1 MQALGERTIE
11 RKGAPPRQG
20 AVPQGGGRSQE
31 PWTAMARPARR
42 VHFGWGRLLRD
53 DKIPVVGD
61 GCNMKTASPWS
72 PLRNRLF
79 RGLWIAPLVSNIGTW
94 MNDVG
99 AGWLM
104 TSLSSSPSMVAL
116 VAAATSLP
124 VMLLALPAGAIADIV
139 DRRRLLIAVNTYFL
153 LVIGVLALL
162 TALGVVTSWL
172 LVGLIFAIGI
182 GTALAMPAWSAIVPE
197 LVPADEL
204 PSAIALNS
212 IGINI

>member
-1 MQALGERTIE
+1 MHALGQGTIE

-20 AVPQGGGRSQE
+20 AVPPGGGRSQE
-31 PWTAMARPARR
+31 PWTAMARPESP
-42 VHFGWGRLLRD
+42 VHFGWGRLPRD

-79 RGLWIAPLVSNIGTW
+79 RGLWIATLVSNIGTW

-124 VMLLALPAGAIADIV
+124 VMLLALPAGGNSDIL
-139 DRRRLLIAVNTYFL
+139 DRPTRPSGAQTYFL
-153 LVIGVLALL
+153 LGRCR
-162 TALGVVTSWL
+162 
-172 LVGLIFAIGI
+172 
-182 GTALAMPAWSAIVPE
+182 
-197 LVPADEL
+197 
-204 PSAIALNS
+204 
-212 IGINI
+212 